1 MRTRKQGKLAESIIN
16 LTVLNNPRLQ
26 EYSLERIYERM
37 CILPIKETIAGQ
49 LRLKREEF
57 GISTRYYQS
66 IEAADKKPSLNII
79 FELAFALD
87 CDYAE
92 LLQPSWD
99 YWLEHVKNNIDG

>member
-1 MRTRKQGKLAESIIN
+1 MADDREKMS
-16 LTVLNNPRLQ
+16 
-26 EYSLERIYERM
+26 
-37 CILPIKETIAGQ
+37 IKETIAGQ

-57 GISTRYYQS
+57 GISQDRLASKVGISTRYYQS